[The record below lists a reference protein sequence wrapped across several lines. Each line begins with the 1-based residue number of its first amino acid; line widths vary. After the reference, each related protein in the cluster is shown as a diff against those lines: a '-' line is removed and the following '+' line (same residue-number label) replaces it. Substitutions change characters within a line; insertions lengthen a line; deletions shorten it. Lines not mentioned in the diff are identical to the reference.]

1 MEFGVNAWVWIAPVT
16 TDGLIELAPRVAQLG
31 FDLIEVP
38 IETVGTLEYGRV
50 AQVIEDQG
58 LTASTC
64 AVISADRDLI
74 HPDPQ
79 VRQNGA
85 AYVRH
90 CVDAAQALG
99 ATNLVGPFY
108 SATGRVWQAAPEERE
123 RDMQLLVQQL
133 RPLAE
138 YAADDGVVLCIE
150 PLNRF
155 ETSFVNL
162 ASQVV
167 ELVERVG
174 NAACQVMLDT
184 FHMNIE
190 EQSLG
195 DAIRFVGPRLRHL
208 HACENDR
215 GTPGKGHVPWSDV
228 AAALRDID
236 YDGPVVIESFTDQ
249 VETIARAAAIWR
261 PLAPSQDAL
270 AQDGLEFLRQLLT

>member
-16 TDGLIELAPRVAQLG
+16 TDGLVELAPHVAQLG

-38 IETVGTLEYGRV
+38 IETVGALDYGRV
-50 AQVIEDQG
+50 AQVIQEQG

-64 AVISADRDLI
+64 AAISADRDLI
-74 HPDPQ
+74 HPNPQ
-79 VRQNGA
+79 VRHSGA

-99 ATNLVGPFY
+99 ATNLIGPLY
-108 SATGRVWQAAPEERE
+108 SATGRVWQASPEERE

-138 YAADDGVVLCIE
+138 YAADHGVVLCIE

-155 ETSFVNL
+155 ETSFINL

-167 ELVERVG
+167 ELVDRVDHE
-174 NAACQVMLDT
+174 ACQAMLDT
-184 FHMNIE
+184 FHRNIE

-195 DAIRFVGPRLRHL
+195 
-208 HACENDR
+208 
-215 GTPGKGHVPWSDV
+215 SDV
-228 AAALRDID
+228 AFDAA
-236 YDGPVVIESFTDQ
+236 F
-249 VETIARAAAIWR
+249 
-261 PLAPSQDAL
+261 SQS
-270 AQDGLEFLRQLLT
+270 GRQG